1 MKYPYYSNY
10 DNLFY
15 YKVISEKLMVKV
27 TIQTDGQ
34 CQTELTQFLISSAF
48 RKDATQIEAPE
59 FREALIKATQIIVNS

>member
-48 RKDATQIEAPE
+48 ENNRTQIEATE